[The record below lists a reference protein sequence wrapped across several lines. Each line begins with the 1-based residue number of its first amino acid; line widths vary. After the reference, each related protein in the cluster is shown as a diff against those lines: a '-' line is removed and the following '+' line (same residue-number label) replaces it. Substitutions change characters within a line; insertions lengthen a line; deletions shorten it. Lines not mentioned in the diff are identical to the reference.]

1 MTSAPPPA
9 PPPAPPVEPPAWE
22 PPPPPPGPPART
34 QLRRSSSD
42 RMVGG
47 VAGGLAEYSG
57 IDPVIWRAGF
67 VALALAGGSGVLLY
81 VLLWVLM
88 PPPLGPDD
96 RPGPLEDVV
105 GRLHAAVSGA
115 RGTPRAD

>member
-1 MTSAPPPA
+1 MTTAPPPL
-9 PPPAPPVEPPAWE
+9 PPADQPDRAQPSPPTGPPVRP
-22 PPPPPPGPPART
+22 
-34 QLRRSSSD
+34 QLRRSGTD
-42 RMVGG
+42 KMLGG